1 MTFTSPTS
9 ARDAALRRVE
19 LASIGFNVAEWATWV
34 AMLVY
39 AYQRG
44 GALASSAVAIIQLV
58 PAALVAPIGASLA
71 DRYPRARMLTISY
84 VAQAVTM
91 AATAIALQLDA
102 PTPLVYV
109 LAACAASSITL
120 TRPAQNGLVPTLA
133 RAPESLTR
141 ANAMLSTIE
150 NASIVAGPALA
161 GVLLSSGGAGLVFAL
176 MTIWVGLSAILV
188 SGVRIA
194 TTDAAPPESGEDQR
208 NALRVL
214 ASEPRSLLL
223 VALLALQ
230 QLQVGALDVLFVAL
244 ALNTLAIGETGV
256 GLLSSA
262 VGLGGVV
269 GAIAAGAIAR
279 GSLPRWM
286 AIGSLVWG
294 AGLMLVAPST
304 QTVVVF
310 ALVIA
315 AGAGRGLMDVS
326 GRTLLQ
332 RTAPPQILSRAF
344 GVLEGLTMAA
354 LAIGAALAAFLVDRF
369 GPAGAVAAVGAIL
382 PIAVFATL
390 RPLLRADAGA
400 DATDAPLATSAEAA
414 RVLRRG

>member
-194 TTDAAPPESGEDQR
+194 TTGAAPPESGEDQR